1 MRGLSNMS
9 FNVRPWSRQ
18 WHIFWLSKPFGLDT
32 TALESIVLSIMT
44 NLKFCTCVRLFSLS
58 FYYLHTIIPSIVAS
72 PKPNWS
78 ILPVLSD
85 LVEWYLWFRK
95 SFNRIVR
102 RETRKRGMPHE
113 RINKKTSITYF
124 QWEISTNHKWEQGL
138 PLCHRLVHI
147 SFHRSLSL
155 GTSFCRTSCARCLVK
170 QPNTTTWVKQTG
182 CVGGFDMQPKWNK
195 CFNVLGS
202 NWRKQMT
209 GPCSV
214 IPCHS
219 SASILREGLASTT
232 GIVWAT
238 ILKNVRRLFCFWS
251 ALMLTHAGPRVVC
264 GGFSNQSKCQRV
276 QNTSSKAR
284 KLQEDPRLFTTRA
297 CSGDSIWHSLN
308 KVSFLNALK

>member
-1 MRGLSNMS
+1 MVLVVSQVVQPHCQEGNEKAGNATWKNKQENKHYLFPVGNINQPQMGA
-9 FNVRPWSRQ
+9 RPR
-18 WHIFWLSKPFGLDT
+18 
-32 TALESIVLSIMT
+32 
-44 NLKFCTCVRLFSLS
+44 
-58 FYYLHTIIPSIVAS
+58 
-72 PKPNWS
+72 
-78 ILPVLSD
+78 
-85 LVEWYLWFRK
+85 
-95 SFNRIVR
+95 
-102 RETRKRGMPHE
+102 
-113 RINKKTSITYF
+113 
-124 QWEISTNHKWEQGL
+124 L
-138 PLCHRLVHI
+138 PLCYRLVHI

-308 KVSFLNALK
+308 KVSFLNALR

>member
-58 FYYLHTIIPSIVAS
+58 FYYLHTIILSTVAS

-124 QWEISTNHKWEQGL
+124 QWEISTNHKWEQGPDFPCVTDLFIFPFTVRFHWAPRFAEPLAHVALSNSPILL
-138 PLCHRLVHI
+138 P
-147 SFHRSLSL
+147 
-155 GTSFCRTSCARCLVK
+155 
-170 QPNTTTWVKQTG
+170 
-182 CVGGFDMQPKWNK
+182 
-195 CFNVLGS
+195 
-202 NWRKQMT
+202 
-209 GPCSV
+209 
-214 IPCHS
+214 
-219 SASILREGLASTT
+219 E
-232 GIVWAT
+232 
-238 ILKNVRRLFCFWS
+238 
-251 ALMLTHAGPRVVC
+251 
-264 GGFSNQSKCQRV
+264 
-276 QNTSSKAR
+276 
-284 KLQEDPRLFTTRA
+284 
-297 CSGDSIWHSLN
+297 
-308 KVSFLNALK
+308 